1 MIKSIQRKGRKDA
14 KAAKFLYVIASKA
27 KQSAT
32 CARDCYA
39 AKLLAM
45 TEQRMLSAASTFA
58 FSASLR
64 PLR

>member
-14 KAAKFLYVIASKA
+14 KAAKILYVIASKA

-32 CARDCYA
+32 RARDCF

-45 TEQRMLSAASTFA
+45 TEQRMSPALFAFA